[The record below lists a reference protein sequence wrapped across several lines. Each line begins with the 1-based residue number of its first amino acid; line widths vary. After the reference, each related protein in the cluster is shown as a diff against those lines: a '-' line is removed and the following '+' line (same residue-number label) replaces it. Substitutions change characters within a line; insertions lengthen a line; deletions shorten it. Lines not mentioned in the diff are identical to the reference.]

1 MHRYQRPGSEGM
13 PVPLNATA
21 LSEGANEDR
30 AEDEDA
36 DTPMFQKYSPL
47 LHGGAAAEVE
57 DGAAASGAGGAGAGE
72 RLTRCSRFHSAFS
85 LTPCTRR
92 QPLPLATP
100 ITAPRSALDTPL
112 RPPCNPFLPPLALPH
127 PPQAPPR

>member
-21 LSEGANEDR
+21 LSEGTNEDR

-57 DGAAASGAGGAGAGE
+57 DGAAPSGASGAGAGE
-72 RLTRCSRFHSAFS
+72 QQTDDTHCYAAAGQAGDRWSSRQLRATYDFTLRRCSNTLRSPS
-85 LTPCTRR
+85 NPPSCNITTPRK
-92 QPLPLATP
+92 PLIP
-100 ITAPRSALDTPL
+100 S
-112 RPPCNPFLPPLALPH
+112 
-127 PPQAPPR
+127 